1 MKKILFLLLATISTY
16 AQVDTGLEQEFD
28 YGIKNNSAPIV
39 PAPNYLTTSSATG
52 VYGKIEPINLQ
63 ISTATQN
70 ALDVKQIVF
79 TGIDQAQFLTE
90 NDIVIDNT
98 ALTLTIATVKNGG
111 VISSSNPVIFY
122 TDGNGVAVRRVK
134 NAPVVFTFTNT
145 TGIWYFYFDSSGNPI
160 ASQTAPV
167 DSSTIARIYRIYW
180 NASLAIADKR
190 VIESL
195 EAYKNDATWIDRDW
209 KDTQG
214 AQYSSGFTLT
224 SNVLASGTPAI
235 DGSNAVVNLTS
246 GTILDVN
253 LAYTLTNA
261 STGTAKFT
269 QNLGSGLLPATSGK
283 FITITNNASLILDKI
298 PATDFPFLWNATTNT
313 PEYLTQL
320 GVRTGVSVNNFFV
333 YYLYAIQDPRR
344 GETIKIKSAEID
356 FANSSLAEAHS
367 WTQLQTLFPTLR
379 DSKIRVLYKLTFEYK
394 TAFDIGTKKSALRK
408 IEDLRKQRITS
419 TATVGGVIPASTVS
433 FTATGN
439 ISSTNVQL
447 ALEELDSEKENL
459 ANKATDFTTVNNT
472 LYPTVQ
478 AVKTYADGLDAGNV
492 KLVGNQSIANV
503 KTFTDKVVISGTN
516 HYLDLPSIDGLVAG
530 AYLTPVVGNY
540 QGYFAIA
547 GSGGNSPA
555 FKISTPNTNNPRL
568 VNLPDA
574 DGTIALT
581 SNLTPYAPLASPTFT
596 GTPTAPTATAG
607 TNTTQLATTAF
618 VFANTQPLIPHL
630 GFNNTKQTL
639 WNYGKGGIA
648 TNNSFGNEAL
658 SVNTTGFDN
667 SAYGLYALGTN
678 TTGNGNVA
686 FGNRAGNQSNSP
698 DINGFQNQF
707 STNSVFIGNWT
718 SSKDNNTANTNEIVI
733 GDKTLG
739 AGSNTATLG
748 NTSITTTRLRG
759 SVLGGSF
766 VKDGGLSTQFLKA
779 DGSSDGTAY
788 ATSTGGTGYIQNQNI
803 SAQTA
808 NMWIN
813 GDIKSRQISL
823 NDGFGVNV
831 GGFQTGGVSSD
842 RFYIYNNTLGLDN
855 FKIIQS
861 TGAATF
867 SSTVTAPTFIGALTG
882 NAISAT
888 NWGDSPADFSNFP
901 TNMASMLGYDNT
913 ASKMMSFSQAQSRTF
928 LGLGSNAYT
937 STAYLPLTGGTLS
950 GQLNISG
957 TNAGSSIDIINTTA
971 TTGKNMRI
979 VSLNAGGLTIE
990 DITAGLERVNVSSA
1004 GVVKINNLSGTGTRA
1019 VVADASGNLSTES
1032 ISTKTANYTT
1042 TLSDGTILVDATA
1055 GNITITL
1062 LTASGNSDKKF
1073 TVKKIDSTANTVTV
1087 SNAAGIDGT
1096 TTKVYSTQYSG
1107 GSFQSNGTKYFII
1120 GNF

>member
-134 NAPVVFTFTNT
+134 NAPVVFTFANT

-160 ASQTAPV
+160 ATQTAPT
-167 DSSTIARIYRIYW
+167 DSSTIARVYRIYW
-180 NASLAIADKR
+180 NSTLAIADKR

-246 GTILDVN
+246 GTILDSN

-333 YYLYAIQDPRR
+333 YYLYVIQDPRR

-433 FTATGN
+433 FTAAGN

-630 GFNNTKQTL
+630 GFNNTVKTL
-639 WNYGKGGIA
+639 WNYGKGDIA
-648 TNNSFGNEAL
+648 TNSSFGNEAL
-658 SVNTTGFDN
+658 SVNTTGFEN
-667 SAYGLYALGTN
+667 VAYGLYSLGTN
-678 TTGNGNVA
+678 TTGNGNVS

-698 DINGFQNQF
+698 DVNGFQNQF

-718 SSKDNNTANTNEIVI
+718 ASKGNNTANTNEIVI

-739 AGSNTATLG
+739 EGSNTATLG
-748 NTSITTTRLRG
+748 NASITTTRLRG
-759 SVLGGSF
+759 NVLGGSF
-766 VKDGGLSTQFLKA
+766 VKDGGTSSQFLKA
-779 DGSSDGTAY
+779 DGSSDGTSYQVAL
-788 ATSTGGTGYIQNQNI
+788 TNPITGTGTSGYIPKWTGTGTQGNSIVQDDGTNVTVNGTVLVSKSINGEQSFNIENANTGI
-803 SAQTA
+803 SAYSLFQIRNGVA
-808 NMWIN
+808 NFQVFHTGSVFTPSGMFKQNHSVIQ
-813 GDIKSRQISL
+813 GT
-823 NDGFGVNV
+823 GV
-831 GGFQTGGVSSD
+831 GGV
-842 RFYIYNNTLGLDN
+842 
-855 FKIIQS
+855 
-861 TGAATF
+861 
-867 SSTVTAPTFIGALTG
+867 
-882 NAISAT
+882 
-888 NWGDSPADFSNFP
+888 
-901 TNMASMLGYDNT
+901 
-913 ASKMMSFSQAQSRTF
+913 
-928 LGLGSNAYT
+928 
-937 STAYLPLTGGTLS
+937 TLS
-950 GQLNISG
+950 AQNGILDFYTNSTERASIS
-957 TNAGSSIDIINTTA
+957 TS
-971 TTGKNMRI
+971 
-979 VSLNAGGLTIE
+979 
-990 DITAGLERVNVSSA
+990 
-1004 GVVKINNLSGTGTRA
+1004 GVVKINNLSGTGTRT
-1019 VVADASGNLSTES
+1019 VVADASGNLSTEA
-1032 ISTKTANYTT
+1032 ISTKTATYTT
-1042 TLSDGTILVDATA
+1042 TLADGTVLVDATA

-1062 LTASGNSDKKF
+1062 LTAAGNSDKKF

-1107 GSFQSNGTKYFII
+1107 GSFQSNGTQYFII